1 MRVSAGVSEQYR
13 RHDHKARY
21 FGMSHWRVLN
31 IAPQNV
37 STTAATHESIIEW
50 SVIGYRSQR
59 HPLTSMD
66 YLYILAFWVNLNVG
80 LIPNRYLKLET
91 IHARLSTH
99 QEKRWFIAKVRCGEC
114 HGHQ

>member
-1 MRVSAGVSEQYR
+1 
-13 RHDHKARY
+13 
-21 FGMSHWRVLN
+21 
-31 IAPQNV
+31 
-37 STTAATHESIIEW
+37 
-50 SVIGYRSQR
+50 
-59 HPLTSMD
+59 MD